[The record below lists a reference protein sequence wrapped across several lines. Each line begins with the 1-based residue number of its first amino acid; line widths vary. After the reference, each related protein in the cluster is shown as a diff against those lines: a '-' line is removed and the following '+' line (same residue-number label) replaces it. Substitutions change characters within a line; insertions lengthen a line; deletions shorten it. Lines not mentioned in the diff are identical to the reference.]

1 MVLPLLIHLYVAI
14 VVRMSSLS
22 WSRDVGAWP
31 WAVCRVPELRQ
42 GAQRKKP
49 NAGKFSYI
57 LYIYI
62 YLSVTVS

>member
-31 WAVCRVPELRQ
+31 WV
-42 GAQRKKP
+42 G
-49 NAGKFSYI
+49 
-57 LYIYI
+57 
-62 YLSVTVS
+62 VTSRSAT